1 MNKVKLQPGTVIFVV
16 TLVLLLVSAFT
27 IAQGAVS
34 ERERRFEEHRGEIF
48 RNIGQ
53 QARPISSDLPSHAK
67 INIVYL
73 YFTYCL
79 VCEREYLESFQAHVP
94 ALIGNLSVGSIYV
107 DAINYAIRQ
116 EMGGKFFEAFN
127 VSRSLVGR
135 PLLFVFGEGEGFV
148 FDFPQGAYSIPAA
161 VDYLVGDVASLK
173 SEPRPFQAFATYALG
188 LMVGTDPCFIAVAS
202 YLYVLSGTS
211 RRRVAKRVLAM
222 ATGVVYAYIVLLLF
236 SVSLQTTN
244 LWSFLP
250 FTRITSIVMLL
261 VAVALLID
269 GGYSLLAKLRG
280 SNVSS
285 LLFKTPS
292 DIASVIRRIVG
303 IESLPADVLLGSF
316 LAVFKL
322 PCMAPQLFIVMLLE
336 PRKLLPYVIAFTSGV
351 LSSTIAIAILIAIG
365 IMGTAN
371 LLRVKWYGRS
381 IQRIAVGL
389 IMGWA
394 ALTLL
399 S

>member
-1 MNKVKLQPGTVIFVV
+1 
-16 TLVLLLVSAFT
+16 
-27 IAQGAVS
+27 
-34 ERERRFEEHRGEIF
+34 
-48 RNIGQ
+48 
-53 QARPISSDLPSHAK
+53 
-67 INIVYL
+67 
-73 YFTYCL
+73 
-79 VCEREYLESFQAHVP
+79 
-94 ALIGNLSVGSIYV
+94 
-107 DAINYAIRQ
+107 
-116 EMGGKFFEAFN
+116 
-127 VSRSLVGR
+127 
-135 PLLFVFGEGEGFV
+135 
-148 FDFPQGAYSIPAA
+148 
-161 VDYLVGDVASLK
+161 
-173 SEPRPFQAFATYALG
+173 
-188 LMVGTDPCFIAVAS
+188 
-202 YLYVLSGTS
+202 
-211 RRRVAKRVLAM
+211 M

-250 FTRITSIVMLL
+250 FTRITSIVVLL

-394 ALTLL
+394 AVTLL